1 MWRTLGLLL
10 LGCSAASAQGAAEF
24 YKDRQVSIVVGNEP
38 GTGFDLYA
46 RALAR
51 FMGEHVPGRPTL
63 VVQNMPGASG
73 LVAFNWLANVAPRD
87 GSSFLTA
94 PFTAPFEP
102 LFGNAAARFDA
113 SRMNW
118 IGNMDASVS
127 ICGVSHS
134 AGVRSIEDAMRV
146 EAPMGATGASGP
158 MTQTTVALNEL
169 LGTKFRRIEGYKGS
183 ASVKLAVE
191 RGEVSGVCGISL
203 STVRTQ
209 WRDIYEK
216 GAFRLILQLGPA
228 PHPELPGVPH
238 VYAYAKTAEDRG
250 VFDLIFGIQ
259 GLGRSFVAA
268 EGTPADRVAVLRRA
282 FDATMQSPAFME
294 YAAKAGIDLAP
305 QSGEQ
310 VQAFIAGV
318 YAAPPEVAARAR
330 RAMGR

>member
-1 MWRTLGLLL
+1 MWRTLCLLL
-10 LGCSAASAQGAAEF
+10 LGCSVASAQGVAEF
-24 YKDRQVSIVVGNEP
+24 YKDRQVSVVVGNEP

-102 LFGNAAARFDA
+102 LFGNASARFDA

-127 ICGVSHS
+127 ICGVSQS
-134 AGVRSIEDAMRV
+134 AGVHSIEDAMRV
-146 EAPMGATGASGP
+146 ETPMGATGASGP
-158 MTQTTVALNEL
+158 MTQTTIALNEL
-169 LGTKFRRIEGYKGS
+169 LGAKFRRIEGYKGS
-183 ASVKLAVE
+183 ASVKLALE

-216 GAFRLILQLGPA
+216 GAFRLILQLGPT
-228 PHPELPGVPH
+228 PHPELADVPH
-238 VYAYAKTAEDRG
+238 VYAYAKTPEDRG

-268 EGTPADRVAVLRRA
+268 EGTPPDRVAALRRA
-282 FDATMQSPAFME
+282 FDATMQSPAFLD

-318 YAAPPEVAARAR
+318 YGAPPSVAARAR
-330 RAMGR
+330 RAIGR

>member
-1 MWRTLGLLL
+1 MLRTLCLLL
-10 LGCSAASAQGAAEF
+10 LSGSAAMAQGATDF
-24 YKDRQVSIVVGNEP
+24 YKDRQVTIVVGNEP

-46 RALAR
+46 RSLAR
-51 FMGEHVPGRPTL
+51 FMGDHIPGKPAM

-87 GSSFLTA
+87 GSTFLTA
-94 PFTAPFEP
+94 PFTVPFEP

-113 SRMNW
+113 SRLVW

-127 ICGVSHS
+127 ICGVSAS
-134 AGVRSIEDAMRV
+134 SPVRSIEDAMRQ
-146 EAPMGATGASGP
+146 EAPVGATGATGP

-169 LGTKFRRIEGYKGS
+169 LGTKFKRIEGYKGS
-183 ASVKLAVE
+183 ASVKLAME

-209 WRDIYEK
+209 WRDIYES

-228 PHPELPGVPH
+228 PHPDLANVPH
-238 VYAYAKTAEDRG
+238 VYAYAKTDEERG

-259 GLGRSFVAA
+259 GLGRAFVAP
-268 EGTPADRVAVLRRA
+268 EGAPADRVAILRRA
-282 FDATMQSPAFME
+282 FNATMEDPAFVA
-294 YAAKAGIDLAP
+294 YASKAGLDLAP

-310 VQAFIAGV
+310 VQAFVARI
-318 YAAPPEVAARAR
+318 YAAPPAVAARAR
-330 RAMGR
+330 RAIGR